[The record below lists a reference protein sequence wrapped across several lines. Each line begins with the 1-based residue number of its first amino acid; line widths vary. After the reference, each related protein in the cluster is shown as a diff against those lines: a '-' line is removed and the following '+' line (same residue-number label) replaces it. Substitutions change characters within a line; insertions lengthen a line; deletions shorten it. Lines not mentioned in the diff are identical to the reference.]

1 MEDPEDWEQLE
12 DELDDAGKPE
22 EGRSKEPRLE
32 PPAPVESGR
41 TSVERMRT
49 SLERARASAAERAR
63 TSLERSRSRTNLP
76 AATVS
81 APALNEAPEVTMSD
95 SVDLQEP
102 MPEQAPSGGGASTP
116 STMGSSRPHH
126 DGSHATTEPLAING
140 RRTPSPSSGGPVNPH
155 EGPITPRNDAGPWV
169 FDGSGARIGAA
180 PNTGARQSLNGVVDM
195 EMEE

>member
-12 DELDDAGKPE
+12 DELEDGGNPE

-32 PPAPVESGR
+32 TAAPVEVSR
-41 TSVERMRT
+41 TSVERIRT

-63 TSLERSRSRTNLP
+63 TSLERTRTNLP
-76 AATVS
+76 AANLS
-81 APALNEAPEVTMSD
+81 APTLDETPEVNMSN
-95 SVDLQEP
+95 SVDNNP
-102 MPEQAPSGGGASTP
+102 TPEQAQSGGASTT
-116 STMGSSRPHH
+116 STMGSSRPNHE
-126 DGSHATTEPLAING
+126 GSHATSDPLPING
-140 RRTPSPSSGGPVNPH
+140 RRTPSPSSGGPVHAH

-169 FDGSGARIGAA
+169 FDGSGARIGVA